1 MSEQSAWGRAI
12 AWVETLEKG
21 LTYIVDAVLMVLLWL
36 ALVPLRWRD
45 VRLRKYNQV
54 SSAAPA
60 HPVALTQAEMLFKIE
75 REDSAATDDKTRLLL
90 TLTTSLAT
98 LALVFG
104 GYVRPRWLFVVLVGL
119 LVASVLLCLSV
130 FEVRRGMMLP
140 TPEDSS
146 SEDRSSDWARDLML
160 SYYANRATHAF
171 RVDRY
176 RAALRYFRLALLLT
190 PVLAAFS
197 VRPTDEPAAQG
208 SNSVIVVNS
217 EGTVVN
223 LDTLQ
228 CKQRIP

>member
-176 RAALRYFRLALLLT
+176 PAMQAEDSLMGSSGGGGQQTAQRWGLPTTVPRVSPSPLAT
-190 PVLAAFS
+190 GGHQCHNGRRGR
-197 VRPTDEPAAQG
+197 RPK
-208 SNSVIVVNS
+208 
-217 EGTVVN
+217 
-223 LDTLQ
+223 
-228 CKQRIP
+228 C